1 MNIKYQGSFF
11 NNNHV
16 KTKFKDRENLYDE
29 ISDFFKIK
37 QKYDTEINIA
47 RKNHPKWH
55 DNQILSLFNL
65 KYPNGMI
72 SNSIVI

>member
-1 MNIKYQGSFF
+1 MLKQSLKIEKIYMM
-11 NNNHV
+11 
-16 KTKFKDRENLYDE
+16 KFLIFLK
-29 ISDFFKIK
+29 SK
-37 QKYDTEINIA
+37 QKYETEINIA